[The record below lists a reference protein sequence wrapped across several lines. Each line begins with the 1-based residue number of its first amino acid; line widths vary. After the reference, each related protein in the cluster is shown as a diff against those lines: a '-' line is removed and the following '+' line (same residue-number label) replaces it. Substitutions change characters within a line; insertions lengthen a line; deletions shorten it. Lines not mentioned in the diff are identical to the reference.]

1 MGKHV
6 LETIRYFGEQ
16 KKLFKIHFR
25 NVTAP
30 MPEGFAETYLD
41 DGYMDMT
48 RIVRALQDVGFDGA
62 IISDHLWQ
70 MVGGHA
76 VADAFAIGYMKAL
89 VQAVESN

>member
-30 MPEGFAETYLD
+30 MPEGFTETYLD
-41 DGYMDMT
+41 HGYMDMT
-48 RIVRALQDVGFDGA
+48 RIVRALKDVGFDGA
-62 IISDHLWQ
+62 IISDHLPE

-76 VADAFAIGYMKAL
+76 TAEAFAIGYMKAL
-89 VQAVESN
+89 VQAVTSN

>member
-1 MGKHV
+1 MGIDV
-6 LETIRYFGEQ
+6 LETIRYFGER

-30 MPEGFAETYLD
+30 RPEGFAETYLD
-41 DGYMDMT
+41 DGYMDMSRVIRT
-48 RIVRALQDVGFDGA
+48 LNDVGFDGV
-62 IISDHLWQ
+62 IISDHLPE

-76 VADAFAIGYMKAL
+76 TAEAFAIGYMKGL